1 LGFGKLKGNMLNFH
15 HKNCEAHYLEFE
27 EARDCWFLLIELLTI
42 SAELSEAGKKKFQVI
57 INQCGIILI

>member
-1 LGFGKLKGNMLNFH
+1 MLNFH